1 MNKFAVN
8 RNLETGR
15 GWLKKRGFS
24 QEKDASWNWLSE
36 NGGILVSE
44 PFRMEGD
51 TPTEMQWNATMT
63 GCELVGFGGSPSEAI
78 VDLVLSHEKQNGF
91 R

>member
-1 MNKFAVN
+1 MNNFAVD

-15 GWLKKRGFS
+15 GWLKRRGFS

-44 PFRMEGD
+44 PFRMEGEM
-51 TPTEMQWNATMT
+51 PMEMQWNATMA
-63 GCELVGFGGSPSEAI
+63 GCEQVGFGGSPAEAI
-78 VDLVLSHEKQNGF
+78 ADLVLSHEKQKRF
-91 R
+91 A